1 VLGDA
6 GLTVDP
12 ADVDGLA
19 GAVRRVLGDSD
30 LAERLGAAGRLRA
43 ATMTWAATAEATV
56 RVYREVLHQ

>member
-1 VLGDA
+1 MR
-6 GLTVDP
+6 DP

-43 ATMTWAATAEATV
+43 ATMTWDATAEATV

>member
-1 VLGDA
+1 
-6 GLTVDP
+6 VDP